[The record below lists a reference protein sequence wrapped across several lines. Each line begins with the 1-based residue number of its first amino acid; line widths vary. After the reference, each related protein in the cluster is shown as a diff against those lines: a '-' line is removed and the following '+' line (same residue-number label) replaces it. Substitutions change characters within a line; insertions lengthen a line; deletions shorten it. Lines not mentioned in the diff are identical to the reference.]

1 MKGDKMKTLPITVDK
16 SHIIT
21 IGERLYT
28 ESIELIRELVNNAYD
43 ADATEVKINLTP
55 DTITVE
61 DNGSGMDL
69 EGLKQYFNIGSPE
82 KRLHARSPKLGRDR
96 IGQFGIGKF
105 ATLSACETFEV
116 YTQSQGFAAKVTFD
130 KKEWEKSNDSWHLPL
145 ETPPYDPKRGDGT
158 TVILSRLR
166 KQFDPNL
173 VEQRIVESCPIRDPQ
188 FKVYLNGI
196 RVKARYLPGKRVPF
210 LEGTKFGPVHGEII
224 VLPEA
229 KATTEE
235 LGIECRVKQVTI
247 KREFFGM
254 ESWGKDI
261 ARIKGEVNA
270 DFLPVSSSRTNFIL
284 DSEEYKAF
292 YEIMTKVMGDVKK
305 QLGRLK
311 DERDNRSTRR
321 ALREALHRVQDALAQ
336 NPEFAPEGVLPVAD
350 ETGGLGEA
358 GMVKKKRKAKEET
371 IGEESKEEKG
381 KRKKE
386 EKKPMVSQLTPNA
399 VVQRLK
405 MGKTGITCCLDH
417 FGADGPECLTESTTI
432 FVNRDHPLY
441 QRQVKNM
448 KTHTMHIAR
457 LLTQEISLMKAPPDP
472 RKAFERQ
479 SKLLKDAFA
488 KD

>member
-1 MKGDKMKTLPITVDK
+1 MIGDKMKTLTITVDK

-21 IGERLYT
+21 IGEKLYT
-28 ESIELIRELVNNAYD
+28 ESIELVRELVNNSYD
-43 ADATEVKINLTP
+43 ADATEVKITLTS
-55 DTITVE
+55 DTISVE
-61 DNGSGMDL
+61 DNGTGMDL

-82 KRLHARSPKLGRDR
+82 KRLHAKSPKLGRDR

-116 YTQSQGFAAKVTFD
+116 HTQSQGFAAKVTFD
-130 KKEWEKSNDSWHLPL
+130 KKEWEKSGESWYLPL

-158 TVILSRLR
+158 TVVLSKLK
-166 KQFDPNL
+166 KQFDLNL
-173 VEQRIVESCPIRDPQ
+173 VEQRIVESCPIRDQQ

-196 RVKARYLPGKRVPF
+196 RVKTRYVPGRRVPF

-224 VLPEA
+224 ILPEA

-235 LGIECRVKQVTI
+235 LGIECKVKQVTI
-247 KREFFGM
+247 KRELFGM

-261 ARIKGEVNA
+261 ARIKGEANA

-292 YEIMTKVMGDVKK
+292 YEVMTKVMMDVKK

-311 DERDNRSTRR
+311 DERDNKSTRR
-321 ALREALHRVQDALAQ
+321 ALREALHRVQNALAQ
-336 NPEFAPEGVLPVAD
+336 NPEFAPDGVLPIAD

-358 GMVKKKRKAKEET
+358 GMIKKKKKAKEEI
-371 IGEESKEEKG
+371 IGEESKKEKG
-381 KRKKE
+381 KKKKE

-417 FGADGPECLTESTTI
+417 FGADGPECLTEGTTI

-441 QRQVKNM
+441 LRQVKNM
-448 KTHTMHIAR
+448 KSHTMHIAR
-457 LLTQEISLMKAPPDP
+457 LLTQEISLMKSPPDP

-488 KD
+488 RD

>member
-28 ESIELIRELVNNAYD
+28 ESIELVRELVNNAYD
-43 ADATEVKINLTP
+43 ADATEVKITLTP
-55 DTITVE
+55 EAITVE
-61 DNGSGMDL
+61 DNGTGMDL

-82 KRLHARSPKLGRDR
+82 KRVHAKSPKLGRDR

-116 YTQSQGFAAKVTFD
+116 YTQSQGFAAKVIFD
-130 KKEWEKSNDSWHLPL
+130 KKEWEKSGDSWYLPL
-145 ETPPYDPKRGDGT
+145 DTPPYDPKRGDGT
-158 TVILSRLR
+158 TVILSKLK

-196 RVKARYLPGKRVPF
+196 RVKARYVPGRRVPF

-224 VLPEA
+224 ILPEA

-235 LGIECRVKQVTI
+235 LGIECKVKQVTI

-261 ARIKGEVNA
+261 ARIQGEVNA

-292 YEIMTKVMGDVKK
+292 YEIMTKVMGDIKK

-321 ALREALHRVQDALAQ
+321 ALREALHRVQTALAQ
-336 NPEFAPEGVLPVAD
+336 NPEFAPDGVLPVAD

-358 GMVKKKRKAKEET
+358 GMVKKKRKTKEEI
-371 IGEESKEEKG
+371 IGEEAKKEKG
-381 KRKKE
+381 KGKKE
-386 EKKPMVSQLTPNA
+386 DKKPMVSQLTPNA
-399 VVQRLK
+399 VVQKLK

-417 FGADGPECLTESTTI
+417 FGADGPECLAEGTTI

-448 KTHTMHIAR
+448 KSHTMHIAR
-457 LLTQEISLMKAPPDP
+457 LLTQEISLMKSPPDP

>member
-1 MKGDKMKTLPITVDK
+1 MKTLPITVDK

-21 IGERLYT
+21 IGEKLYT
-28 ESIELIRELVNNAYD
+28 ESVELIRELVNNAYD
-43 ADATEVKINLTP
+43 ADATEVKVTLNP

-61 DNGSGMDL
+61 DNGTGMDL
-69 EGLKQYFNIGSPE
+69 DGLKQYFNIGSPE
-82 KRLHARSPKLGRDR
+82 KRLHTKSPKLKRDR

-105 ATLSACETFEV
+105 ATLSACETFQV
-116 YTQSQGFAAKVTFD
+116 YTQCQGFSAKVTFD
-130 KKEWEKSNDSWHLPL
+130 KKEWEKNEESWHLPL
-145 ETPPYDPKRGDGT
+145 ETLKYDPKRGDGT
-158 TVILSRLR
+158 TVILSKMR

-173 VEQRIVESCPIRDPQ
+173 VELRIVESCPIRDPQ
-188 FKVYLNGI
+188 FKVYLNGV
-196 RVKARYLPGKRVPF
+196 RVRTRYLPGKRVPF

-224 VLPEA
+224 ILPEA

-235 LGIECRVKQVTI
+235 LGIECKVKQVTI
-247 KREFFGM
+247 KREHFGM

-284 DSEEYKAF
+284 DSDEYKAL
-292 YEIMTKVMGDVKK
+292 YEVMTKVMQDVKRH
-305 QLGRLK
+305 LGRLREEK
-311 DERDNRSTRR
+311 DNRSTRR
-321 ALREALHRVQDALAQ
+321 ALREALHRVQNALAI
-336 NPEFAPEGVLPVAD
+336 NPEFAPDGVLPVAD
-350 ETGGLGEA
+350 ETGGIGEA
-358 GMVKKKRKAKEET
+358 GRVKKKRKGKDET
-371 IGEESKEEKG
+371 VGEKEEKEKG
-381 KRKKE
+381 DKKRT
-386 EKKPMVSQLTPNA
+386 KPMVSQLTPNA

-417 FGADGPECLTESTTI
+417 FGSDGPECIAEGTTI

-441 QRQVKNM
+441 LRQVRNM

-472 RKAFERQ
+472 RKAFEKQ

-488 KD
+488 RD

>member
-1 MKGDKMKTLPITVDK
+1 MKTLPITVDK

-43 ADATEVKINLTP
+43 ADATEVKINLTS

-61 DNGSGMDL
+61 DNGAGMDL

-82 KRLHARSPKLGRDR
+82 KRLHTKSPKLGRDR

-130 KKEWEKSNDSWHLPL
+130 KKEWEKSSDSWHLPL

-158 TVILSRLR
+158 IVILSKLK

-188 FKVYLNGI
+188 FRVYLNGI

-224 VLPEA
+224 ILPEA

-235 LGIECRVKQVTI
+235 LGIECKVKQVTV

-311 DERDNRSTRR
+311 DERDNRSSRR
-321 ALREALHRVQDALAQ
+321 ALREALHRVQTALAQ
-336 NPEFAPEGVLPVAD
+336 NPDFAPDGVLPVAD

-358 GMVKKKRKAKEET
+358 GMVKKKRKPKDET
-371 IGEESKEEKG
+371 IGEESTKEKG
-381 KRKKE
+381 RRKKE
-386 EKKPMVSQLTPNA
+386 DRKPMVSQLTPNA

-405 MGKTGITCCLDH
+405 MGRTGITCCLDH
-417 FGADGPECLTESTTI
+417 FGADGPECLTEGTTI

>member
-1 MKGDKMKTLPITVDK
+1 MKTLRITVDK

-21 IGERLYT
+21 IGEKLYT

-43 ADATEVKINLTP
+43 ADATEVKITLTP
-55 DTITVE
+55 DIITVE
-61 DNGSGMDL
+61 DNGTGMDL
-69 EGLKQYFNIGSPE
+69 DGLKQYFNIGSPE
-82 KRLHARSPKLGRDR
+82 KRLHTKSPKLGRDR

-105 ATLSACETFEV
+105 ATLSACETFQV

-130 KKEWEKSNDSWHLPL
+130 KKDWEKSGGSWRLPL
-145 ETPPYDPKRGDGT
+145 ETPTYDPERGDGT

-166 KQFDPNL
+166 KQFYPNL

-196 RVKARYLPGKRVPF
+196 RIRARYLPGRRVPF

-224 VLPEA
+224 ILPET
-229 KATTEE
+229 KATPEE
-235 LGIECRVKQVTI
+235 LGIECKVKQVTI

-254 ESWGKDI
+254 ESWGKDV
-261 ARIKGEVNA
+261 ARIRGEVHA
-270 DFLPVSSSRTNFIL
+270 DFLPISSSRTNFIL

-292 YEIMTKVMGDVKK
+292 YEIMTKVMEGVKK

-311 DERDNRSTRR
+311 EERDNRSTKR

-336 NPEFAPEGVLPVAD
+336 NPDFAPDGVLPVAD
-350 ETGGLGEA
+350 EAGGLGEA

-371 IGEESKEEKG
+371 IGEKK
-381 KRKKE
+381 KKE
-386 EKKPMVSQLTPNA
+386 EETKKEKKTKPMVSQLTPNA
-399 VVQRLK
+399 VVQKLK

-417 FGADGPECLTESTTI
+417 FGANGPECLTEGTTI
-432 FVNRDHPLY
+432 FVNRDHSLY

-488 KD
+488 RD

>member
-1 MKGDKMKTLPITVDK
+1 MKTLPITVDK
-16 SHIIT
+16 AHIIT
-21 IGERLYT
+21 IGEKLYT
-28 ESIELIRELVNNAYD
+28 ESIELIRELVNNTYD
-43 ADATEVKINLTP
+43 ADATEVKIALTP
-55 DTITVE
+55 DAIAVE
-61 DNGSGMDL
+61 DNGTGMDL

-82 KRLHARSPKLGRDR
+82 KKLHTRSPKLGRDR

-105 ATLSACETFEV
+105 ATLSACDVFEV
-116 YTQSQGFAAKVTFD
+116 HTQCQGFAAKVTFD
-130 KKEWEKSNDSWHLPL
+130 KKDWEKSGDSWQLPL
-145 ETPPYDPKRGDGT
+145 ETPPYDPERGDGT
-158 TVILSRLR
+158 TVILSKLR
-166 KQFDPNL
+166 KRFDPNL

-188 FKVYLNGI
+188 FKVYLNGM
-196 RVKARYLPGKRVPF
+196 RVRARYTPGRRVPF

-224 VLPEA
+224 ILPEA
-229 KATTEE
+229 KATPEE
-235 LGIECRVKQVTI
+235 LGIECKVKQVTI

-261 ARIKGEVNA
+261 ARIRGEVDA
-270 DFLPVSSSRTNFIL
+270 DFLPISSSRTNFIL

-292 YEIMTKVMGDVKK
+292 YEVMESVKK

-311 DERDNRSTRR
+311 EERDNRSTRR

-336 NPEFAPEGVLPVAD
+336 NPEFAPEGILPVAF
-350 ETGGLGEA
+350 EAGGLGEA
-358 GMVKKKRKAKEET
+358 GMVKKKGKAKEET
-371 IGEESKEEKG
+371 IGEKSKKEKG
-381 KRKKE
+381 TRKKE

-417 FGADGPECLTESTTI
+417 FGPDGPECMTEGVTI

-448 KTHTMHIAR
+448 KTHTMHVAR
-457 LLTQEISLMKAPPDP
+457 LLTQEISLMKSPPDP

-479 SKLLKDAFA
+479 SRLLKDAFA

>member
-1 MKGDKMKTLPITVDK
+1 MKTLPITVDK

-21 IGERLYT
+21 IGEKLYT

-43 ADATEVKINLTP
+43 ADATEVKITLTP
-55 DTITVE
+55 ESIMVE
-61 DNGSGMDL
+61 DNGTGMDL

-82 KRLHARSPKLGRDR
+82 KRVHTRSTKLGRDR

-116 YTQSQGFAAKVTFD
+116 YTQCQNFAAKVTFD
-130 KKEWEKSNDSWHLPL
+130 KKEWEKSGDSWHLPL
-145 ETPPYDPKRGDGT
+145 ETPAYDPKRGDGT
-158 TVILSRLR
+158 TVILSKLKKR
-166 KQFDPNL
+166 FDLNL
-173 VEQRIVESCPIRDPQ
+173 VEQRVVESCPVRDPQ

-196 RVKARYLPGKRVPF
+196 RVKAKYLPGRRVPF
-210 LEGTKFGPVHGEII
+210 LEGTKFGPIHGEII
-224 VLPEA
+224 ILPDV

-235 LGIECRVKQVTI
+235 LGIECKVKQVTI
-247 KREFFGM
+247 KRELFGM
-254 ESWGKDI
+254 ESWGKEI

-284 DSEEYKAF
+284 DSEEFKAF
-292 YEIMTKVMGDVKK
+292 YDVMLKVMQDVKK
-305 QLGRLK
+305 QMGRLQEEK
-311 DERDNRSTRR
+311 DNKSTRR
-321 ALREALHRVQDALAQ
+321 ALRETLHRVQNALSM
-336 NPEFAPEGVLPVAD
+336 NPDFAPDGVLPIAD
-350 ETGGLGEA
+350 ETGGIGEA
-358 GMVKKKRKAKEET
+358 GAIKKKGKKKEET
-371 IGEESKEEKG
+371 IGEESKNEKG
-381 KRKKE
+381 SGKKK

-417 FGADGPECLTESTTI
+417 FGPEGPECVAEGTTI
-432 FVNRDHPLY
+432 FINRDHPLY
-441 QRQVKNM
+441 ERQVKNM

-457 LLTQEISLMKAPPDP
+457 LLTQEISLMKSPPDP
-472 RKAFERQ
+472 RKAFEKQ

>member
-1 MKGDKMKTLPITVDK
+1 MKTLPITVDK

-43 ADATEVKINLTP
+43 ADATEVKITLTHA
-55 DTITVE
+55 TITIE

-82 KRLHARSPKLGRDR
+82 KRLHTKSSKLGRDR

-116 YTQSQGFAAKVTFD
+116 YTQYQGFAAKVTFD
-130 KKEWEKSNDSWHLPL
+130 KKEWGKSGKSWHLPL
-145 ETPPYDPKRGDGT
+145 GTPPYDPKRGNGT
-158 TVILSRLR
+158 TVVLSELK

-173 VEQRIVESCPIRDPQ
+173 VEQRIVESCPIRDSQ

-196 RVKARYLPGKRVPF
+196 RVRSKYLPGRRVPF

-224 VLPEA
+224 ILPET

-235 LGIECRVKQVTI
+235 LGIECKVKQVTV

-254 ESWGKDI
+254 ESWGKDV
-261 ARIKGEVNA
+261 ARIRGEVNA
-270 DFLPVSSSRTNFIL
+270 DFLPISSSRTNFIL
-284 DSEEYKAF
+284 DSDEYKAF
-292 YEIMTKVMGDVKK
+292 FEVMTKVMEGVKK

-311 DERDNRSTRR
+311 EERDNRSTRR
-321 ALREALHRVQDALAQ
+321 ALREALHRVQNALSQ
-336 NPEFAPEGVLPVAD
+336 NPEFAPDGVLPIAS

-358 GMVKKKRKAKEET
+358 GMVKKKGKTKEET
-371 IGEESKEEKG
+371 IGEKKKKEKG
-381 KRKKE
+381 REKERKT
-386 EKKPMVSQLTPNA
+386 KPMVSQLTPNA
-399 VVQRLK
+399 VVQKLK

-417 FGADGPECLTESTTI
+417 FGADGPECLAEGTTI

-472 RKAFERQ
+472 RRAFERQ

-488 KD
+488 RD